1 MFIYNKGRND
11 TQFLLEKYQAQRCIF
26 AIVRRESCSIV
37 GRSFRMGTPDFRL

>member
-37 GRSFRMGTPDFRL
+37 GRSLGTPDFRL